1 DVFRDG
7 VRAYLTQHA
16 YANAD
21 TGDLW
26 AALGKAS
33 RQPIPDVMD
42 GWIFKP
48 GYPLVSARLEGRELV
63 LSQQRFTYLP
73 EPLDGAEPAGE
84 PGQRWRVPVQIRTEA
99 GGTSSVTR
107 LMLAAADAR
116 VPGNEPRDA
125 AAAHG

>member
-1 DVFRDG
+1 MPEQYPGADVSRAG
-7 VRAYLTQHA
+7 VRAYLTQPA

-33 RQPIPDVMD
+33 RQPIPEVMD

-63 LSQQRFTYLP
+63 LSQQRFVYLA
-73 EPLDGAEPAGE
+73 EPPDGAESTGERGKRWCVPAQVRIHG
-84 PGQRWRVPVQIRTEA
+84 GGKRSVARV
-99 GGTSSVTR
+99 
-107 LMLAAADAR
+107 MLSAAEAR
-116 VPGNEPRDA
+116 VPIP
-125 AAAHG
+125 